1 MRLFIIFLSV
11 TNAFIII
18 YGPQPILPLFMKE
31 FGVSMSTASL
41 SISLTIIGIVFSS
54 LFLATFSDKW
64 DRKKVVLIS
73 NVILIIPSAALIFTH
88 SFFWLLVFRF
98 FQGTLITG
106 VTTVLMTYASEE
118 FPKKNKGMVLATYVS
133 ATLLGGLLGR
143 VLCGFMT
150 EHFNGEAF
158 FLITTIMTTLISL
171 LIYFCLSES
180 KKQVKTGKQ
189 NFMDHFKNLPLLST
203 FFIGFSHFFSFVGFF
218 NYLPFYASQDP
229 FNYSVTQTSLLY
241 LTYIWGIMSSLI
253 TGMVSN
259 RFGRRGTIAFGH
271 LVGASGILIT
281 LIPSPYTLI
290 IGASILV
297 LGQFC
302 SQSSVTAYITDVV
315 SHSKGAATSLYQ
327 CFFYLGGSLG
337 AWLPG
342 ILWRHF
348 DWSGVVFSSVSF
360 IFLALCS
367 NYFLGGKRSSAS
379 FQHKMHV

>member
-54 LFLATFSDKW
+54 LFLAAFSDKW

-73 NVILIIPSAALIFTH
+73 NILLIIPNAALIFTH

-106 VTTVLMTYASEE
+106 VTTILMTYASEE

-150 EHFNGEAF
+150 EHFNWESF
-158 FLITTIMTTLISL
+158 FFITTIMTTLISL
-171 LIYFCLSES
+171 LIYFCLSDS
-180 KKQVKTGKQ
+180 TNQVKTGKQ

-203 FFIGFSHFFSFVGFF
+203 FFIGFSHFFSFVGLF

-241 LTYIWGIMSSLI
+241 LTYIWGIASSLI

-360 IFLALCS
+360 ILLALCS
-367 NYFLGGKRSSAS
+367 NYFLGGKRSSAPL
-379 FQHKMHV
+379 QHKVHI